1 MGLLAGTKWDRP
13 PHCERCDLP
22 ESECRCPPLPPE
34 TTWLAPQKQTA
45 RLQVENRKK
54 GKVVTIVRG
63 LSPQETDFTAL
74 LGKLKQTCG
83 AGGTIAEETLEI
95 QGDHL
100 SRVKN
105 LLAEM
110 GYKVR

>member
-13 PHCERCDLP
+13 PHCVRCDLP
-22 ESECRCPPLPPE
+22 ELECQCPPLPPE
-34 TTWLAPQKQTA
+34 MTWLPPQKQTA

-54 GKVVTIVRG
+54 GKVVTVVRG
-63 LSPQETDFTAL
+63 LSPRETDFTAL

-83 AGGTIAEETLEI
+83 AGGTIAEEALEI

-100 SRVKN
+100 SRVKT